1 MVDVLGKVQDSRNI
15 LEKLGSI
22 IPGWKGYQERQER
35 RKADQI
41 LRQTL
46 ADKLAD
52 QRKRL
57 DVAIQDLIENNRYD
71 LVDNVGSA
79 VTQLQTFID
88 RVRFA
93 SYGYSG
99 LFDAVKINQAELEQ
113 MYNFDMALFEYVDRL
128 NTANDRLQEAISTN
142 QGLME
147 TVRIIQGICREAN
160 STFDQREQIILG
172 SGQAGASQ

>member
-1 MVDVLGKVQDSRNI
+1 MVDVLGKVKDSRNI
-15 LEKLGSI
+15 IEKLGSI

-35 RKADQI
+35 RKADQL

-46 ADKLAD
+46 AEKLAD

-57 DVAIQDLIENNRYD
+57 DVAIQELIANSRYD

-99 LFDAVKINQAELEQ
+99 LFDAVKINQTELEQ
-113 MYNFDMALFEYVDRL
+113 MYNFDMALFQYVDRL
-128 NTANDRLQEAISTN
+128 EAANDRLRETIPSGQSLI
-142 QGLME
+142 E
-147 TVRIIQGICREAN
+147 TVRIIQDICREAN
-160 STFDQREQIILG
+160 STFDEREHIILG
-172 SGQAGASQ
+172 SSQTGASQ

>member
-1 MVDVLGKVQDSRNI
+1 MVDVLGKVEESRSA
-15 LEKLGSI
+15 LEKLTSL
-22 IPGWKGYQERQER
+22 IPGWKGYQKRQER

-41 LRQTL
+41 LRQVL

-57 DVAIQDLIENNRYD
+57 EAAQQELIRNSRLDLLDE
-71 LVDNVGSA
+71 VGSA

-99 LFDAVKINQAELEQ
+99 LFDAVKINQEELDQ
-113 MYNFDMALFEYVDRL
+113 MYAFDSALFEYVDRL
-128 NTANDRLQEAISTN
+128 NTASDRLMEAAATG
-142 QGLME
+142 QGLDE
-147 TVRIIQGICREAN
+147 TARIVRDICREAN
-160 STFDQREQIILG
+160 STFDQREHIILG
-172 SGQAGASQ
+172 AQQAS

>member
-1 MVDVLGKVQDSRNI
+1 MVDVFDKVKDSRNI
-15 LEKLGSI
+15 VEKLGSI

-35 RKADQI
+35 READQL
-41 LRQTL
+41 LRQVL
-46 ADKLAD
+46 AEKLAD

-57 DVAIQDLIENNRYD
+57 DTAQKELMSNNRYD
-71 LVDNVGSA
+71 LVDDVGSA

-93 SYGYSG
+93 TYGYSG

-113 MYNFDMALFEYVDRL
+113 MYNFDTALLQYVDRL
-128 NTANDRLQEAISTN
+128 NAANDQLRAAIPSG
-142 QGLME
+142 QGLIE
-147 TVRIIQGICREAN
+147 TVRIVQDICREAN
-160 STFDQREQIILG
+160 STFDEREHIILG